1 MMAELREIINKQ
13 RDGSKKNH
21 VYWVGEQILDICA
34 DHPHYAEVVKQDLN
48 GGAKIA
54 DVEKKIAAFAKANGG
69 CTPPNEAER
78 IILDFFGLDAEPE
91 ANEGVIDL
99 ADFL

>member
-1 MMAELREIINKQ
+1 MSELREIIDKQ
-13 RDGSKKNH
+13 RDPAKKNH
-21 VYWVGEQILDICA
+21 VWWVGQQIIDICKGHPRYA
-34 DHPHYAEVVKQDLN
+34 DIVAQDLET
-48 GGAKIA
+48 GSKIA
-54 DVEKKIAAFAKANGG
+54 DIEKKIAAYARANGG

-99 ADFL
+99 ADFF